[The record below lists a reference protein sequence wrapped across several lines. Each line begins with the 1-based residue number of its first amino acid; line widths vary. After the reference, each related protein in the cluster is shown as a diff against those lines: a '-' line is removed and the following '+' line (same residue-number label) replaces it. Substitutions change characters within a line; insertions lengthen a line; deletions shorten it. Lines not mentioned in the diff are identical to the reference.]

1 MRNRIRALDDLGQMA
16 LNKKIQKKMIKKLLN
31 IEYGLMWEWEV
42 PCGMYSEEIHT
53 LFQNYRERSLEWPN
67 KWSDYR
73 KAHAP
78 DTSESSLKS
87 LPSEGRDYRSCWH
100 Y

>member
-73 KAHAP
+73 KVPAP
-78 DTSESSLKS
+78 IATESSI
-87 LPSEGRDYRSCWH
+87 
-100 Y
+100 